1 MKRRVVIVG
10 GVACGTKTAARLR
23 RLDPE
28 AEITI
33 VERGN
38 HLSYAGCGLPY
49 FLEGVVENSRDLLS
63 TPIGVPRDSAF
74 FRTVKHVEVLPR
86 HMATRID
93 RKEQTLSVLELE
105 TGTEKCLPY
114 DTLVLATGASPIRPK
129 LPGTDLARVFT
140 LGTLDDALAMKDSL
154 QSGRG
159 KKAVV
164 IGGGLIGLEVVE
176 ALAANGFDVSVV
188 ELLDTPLPTMFDRD
202 FGSLLK
208 SLLARHGVSFH
219 GGERVLEL
227 LGDAAGDIAT
237 VRTDRRDLS
246 ADLVLLAVGVRP
258 NVELAREA
266 GLDIGPTGGIVV
278 DERMRTSDP
287 HILAGGDCVE
297 TVHFLSGK
305 RTRQPMGSTANRQG
319 RVIADTIAG
328 HDSRFNGVLGTMIMK
343 AFDWAAGRTGL
354 SETAAAEAGFDPVAV
369 TVTDPDLPHFMP
381 GAAPLFLR
389 LVADR
394 KSRRVLGAQIMGPGK
409 VDKRLDTLAAA
420 IAGHLTV
427 DALADLD
434 LGYAPPFST
443 ALDPVTHA
451 ANVLRNKMDGLLA
464 SYSPSELLGKAS
476 EGERFLL
483 LDVRTPEEVASQG
496 RLPFDEQVNIP
507 LGAVWKRASELPRD
521 TEIIVFCKISV
532 RGWDA
537 YTILEGMGFSR
548 VALLEGGV
556 LGWPYELRKTS

>member
-1 MKRRVVIVG
+1 MKKRVVIVG

-23 RLDPE
+23 RLDPD

-33 VERGN
+33 VEKGN

-49 FLEGVVENSRDLLS
+49 FLEGVVKDSRDLLS

-74 FRTVKHVEVLPR
+74 FRTVKQVDVLQR

-93 RKEQTLSVLELE
+93 REKRVLTVLELD
-105 TGTEKCLPY
+105 TGVEKHLPY
-114 DTLVLATGASPIRPK
+114 DTLVLATGASSIRPN

-154 QSGRG
+154 QNGTG

-176 ALAANGFDVSVV
+176 ALVANGYGVSIV
-188 ELLDTPLPTMFDRD
+188 ELLETPLATLFDRD
-202 FGSLLK
+202 FGHLLK
-208 SLLARHGVSFH
+208 KLLAQHQVAFF

-227 LGDAAGDIAT
+227 LGDAAGNVAA
-237 VRTDRRDLS
+237 VRTDMREIP

-258 NVELAREA
+258 NVEIAREA
-266 GLDIGPTGGIVV
+266 GLDIGPTGGIVT

-297 TVHFLSGK
+297 TTHFLTGK
-305 RTRQPMGSTANRQG
+305 RVRQPMGSAANRQG

-328 HDSRFNGVLGTMIMK
+328 HDSKFNGVLGTAIMK
-343 AFDWAAGRTGL
+343 AFDWMAGRTGL
-354 SETAAAEAGFDPVAV
+354 NETAAIEAGFSPVAV
-369 TVTDPDLPHFMP
+369 TVTAPDLPHFMP
-381 GAAPLFLR
+381 NAAPLYIR

-394 KSRRVLGAQIMGPGK
+394 TSRRVLGAQIMGPGK
-409 VDKRLDTLAAA
+409 GDKRLDTLVSA
-420 IAGHLTV
+420 ITGHLTV
-427 DALADLD
+427 DDLADLD

-451 ANVLRNKMDGLLA
+451 ANVLRNKMDGLLV
-464 SYSPSELLGKAS
+464 SYNPSELLAKAS
-476 EGERFLL
+476 RGDRFLL
-483 LDVRTPEEVASQG
+483 LDVRTPEEVATQG
-496 RLPFDEQVNIP
+496 KLPFDSQTNIP
-507 LGAVWKRASELPRD
+507 LGALWKRAGELPRD
-521 TEIIVFCKISV
+521 MEIIALCKISV

-537 YTILEGMGFSR
+537 YSILKGLGFSN
-548 VALLEGGV
+548 VALLEGGI
-556 LGWPYELRKTS
+556 LAWPYELRKAA